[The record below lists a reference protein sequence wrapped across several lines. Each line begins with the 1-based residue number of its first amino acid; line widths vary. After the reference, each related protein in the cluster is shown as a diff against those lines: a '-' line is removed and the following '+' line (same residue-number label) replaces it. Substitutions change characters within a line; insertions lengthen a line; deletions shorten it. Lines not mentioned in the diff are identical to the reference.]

1 LRFNSVVLF
10 FILALQSLFAQ
21 KILTKTLNDPTL
33 SQIYIQAQDI
43 NSLSITSVE
52 SKEFLVR
59 GVLDGEYST
68 HQMLSIVR
76 KGNTLY
82 VVPDFTDKY
91 EIPNDKLSAHKV
103 FAIALDMFIPSYL
116 EVVVSGE
123 ATRVSASGRFKKL
136 NINLVDGMCSLND
149 IGEQVYVNSQSGPI
163 FLNQKEGFVTAKSSY
178 GLVEKESIPKGN
190 SVIVL
195 HSVSGHIKVTKQRP

>member
-1 LRFNSVVLF
+1 MRFNSAVLF

-103 FAIALDMFIPSYL
+103 FAIALDMCIPSYL

-136 NINLVDGMCSLND
+136 NISLVDGMCSLND
-149 IGEQVYVNSQSGPI
+149 IGEQVYVNSQSGSI
-163 FLNQKEGFVTAKSSY
+163 FLNQKKGFVTAKSNY
-178 GLVEKESIPKGN
+178 GLVEKESIPIGK

>member
-1 LRFNSVVLF
+1 LRFNSAVLF

-68 HQMLSIVR
+68 H
-76 KGNTLY
+76 
-82 VVPDFTDKY
+82 
-91 EIPNDKLSAHKV
+91 
-103 FAIALDMFIPSYL
+103 
-116 EVVVSGE
+116 
-123 ATRVSASGRFKKL
+123 
-136 NINLVDGMCSLND
+136 
-149 IGEQVYVNSQSGPI
+149 
-163 FLNQKEGFVTAKSSY
+163 
-178 GLVEKESIPKGN
+178 
-190 SVIVL
+190 
-195 HSVSGHIKVTKQRP
+195 